1 MICLLELESCI
12 KMDFINLS
20 ELTTGYHDRMRR
32 LALLEPLAEL
42 ERRKVKDEV
51 NRDVDMRGLGLLTLL
66 FFFERRLS
74 RENKTGK
81 KELTN
86 FLFEMTR
93 NTYTFNEKRLEQLA
107 QDLITTFRPSSG
119 KKHSFPFFNWES
131 KEDDTIE
138 FSILKAHDFDEKTQ
152 RQFYT
157 LDEDGLELIF
167 ATKEFYSEFQIS
179 INQLLLKQQIKR
191 GQFHDALR
199 QVREMEI
206 DVNMLQE
213 KMQKMH
219 AEILRSVISEE
230 TYERYRTLLEQVY
243 ERFEREDEEF
253 KDLYKFVIQTK
264 DTIYKDNMRRDQ
276 ENTYNLV
283 TQIASELE
291 AVHYEHS
298 RLLQKTNDLR
308 TTALLTAQES
318 LYTTGIKMFN
328 FDYDIVTNILMKP
341 LSPEKMK
348 GVLHPFLRVEQNP
361 IWSPLAV
368 FYEQPIY
375 EEREEGKRN
384 YFEDP
389 TSNAEQEMYRQ
400 LLAEKYGEITEKLL
414 TDYQSGKANTLKDWL
429 ECIKESHED
438 WLKARYFYNYWMVIH
453 QYSPISGKD
462 VIEEERDSILQDVY
476 KILGNFTLSVIEL
489 PDVVQVHPKYS
500 IQNMQIKIEELTDDL
515 Q

>member
-1 MICLLELESCI
+1 MECCH
-12 KMDFINLS
+12 KMDFIDLS

-32 LALLEPLAEL
+32 LALLEPFAEL
-42 ERRKVKDEV
+42 ERRQVKDEV

-74 RENKTGK
+74 REYKTGK
-81 KELTN
+81 KELAQ
-86 FLFEMTR
+86 FLFKITQ
-93 NTYTFNEKRLEQLA
+93 NTYTLDKKRYEQLA
-107 QDLITTFRPSSG
+107 EDLITTFRPSMG
-119 KKHSFPFFNWES
+119 KKRAFEFFNWET
-131 KEDDTIE
+131 KEVDTIE
-138 FSILKAHDFDEKTQ
+138 YSILKAHGFDGKTQ
-152 RQFYT
+152 RQYYT

-206 DVNMLQE
+206 DVSTLQD

-230 TYERYRTLLEQVY
+230 TYERYRTLLDQVY

-253 KDLYKFVIQTK
+253 KDLYQFVIQTK
-264 DTIYKDNMRRDQ
+264 DTIYKDNMRKNQ
-276 ENTYNLV
+276 EKTYYSI

-298 RLLQKTNDLR
+298 RLLQKTNELR

-318 LYTTGIKMFN
+318 LYSTGIKMFN
-328 FDYDIVTNILMKP
+328 FDHDIVTSILMKP

-368 FYEQPIY
+368 FHEQPIF
-375 EEREEGKRN
+375 EEREERKRN

-389 TSNAEQEMYRQ
+389 TSDDEHEMYRQ

-414 TDYQSGKANTLKDWL
+414 VDYKAGKAATVKDWF
-429 ECIKESHED
+429 EFIHETNED
-438 WLKARYFYNYWMVIH
+438 WLKARYFYNYWMVLH
-453 QYSPISGKD
+453 QYSPISGHD
-462 VIEEERDSILQDVY
+462 AIDEERDSILQDVY
-476 KILGNFTLSVIEL
+476 KALGNLTLNVIEL
-489 PDVVQVHPKYS
+489 PDVVQVHPKFS
-500 IQNMQIKIEELTDDL
+500 IQNMQIEIEELTDDL